1 MFKWLLTTKHGFT
14 LVELVIVLVLLGL
27 GATAIINLFN
37 ITYKAF
43 NKTEERYIKQEEVK
57 RVAELLQ
64 NGTDISSA
72 LGVEIYN
79 TLEII
84 PPEGP
89 GMGIKGAAFLY
100 TDPTDGFLYVR
111 ESDSDF
117 AHVISE
123 IPLYIYFEV
132 VKKREINNL
141 YYPDDDT
148 TVPWKNQCGLN
159 CSISAVENG
168 VTNYTY
174 PLSDD
179 DIYYTISVSYHFP
192 NMIERNNGR
201 VNLSTDLAPLKS
213 PIIDQDTGEETT
225 TLVTS
230 TDVGNVVKFYSETS
244 LLSDAV
250 TTDIQMTPWCFVA
263 TASYG
268 AHSPDVGLLC
278 EFRDSVLKKTEAGRW
293 FVKKYYEYSP
303 PIAEKIS
310 QNNALKMLTR
320 IALKP
325 LVIASYVILNPEWLV
340 LAVPIAGAA
349 ATALVRRRQ
358 KEKFDE

>member
-1 MFKWLLTTKHGFT
+1 MFKRLLTTKHGFT

-27 GATAIINLFN
+27 GATAVINLFN
-37 ITYKAF
+37 ITYKSF

-57 RVAELLQ
+57 RVADLLQ
-64 NGTDISSA
+64 NGTNISSA

-79 TLEII
+79 TLEVM
-84 PPEGP
+84 PPEGV
-89 GMGIKGAAFLY
+89 GMGKKGAAFLY
-100 TDPTDGFLYVR
+100 TDPNDGFLYVR
-111 ESDSDF
+111 ESNSDF

-159 CSISAVENG
+159 CSISAVENS
-168 VTNYTY
+168 VTSYDY
-174 PLSDD
+174 PLAAD

-192 NMIERNNGR
+192 NMLERNNGR
-201 VNLSTDLAPLKS
+201 VNLSTDFTSLQS
-213 PIIDQDTGEETT
+213 FTFDQDTGEETT
-225 TLVTS
+225 TLITS
-230 TDVGNVVKFYSETS
+230 TDVGNVVKFYSETT

-250 TTDIQMTPWCFVA
+250 TTDLQMTQWCFVA

-278 EFRDSVLKKTEAGRW
+278 EFRDSVLKKSEAGRW
-293 FVKKYYEYSP
+293 FVKQYYEYSP

-310 QNNALKMLTR
+310 QNEGLKMLTR

-325 LVIASYVILNPEWLV
+325 LVAASYVILNPEWLV
-340 LAVPIAGAA
+340 LAVPITGAA
-349 ATALVRRRQ
+349 ITAFVRRKQ
-358 KEKFDE
+358 KE